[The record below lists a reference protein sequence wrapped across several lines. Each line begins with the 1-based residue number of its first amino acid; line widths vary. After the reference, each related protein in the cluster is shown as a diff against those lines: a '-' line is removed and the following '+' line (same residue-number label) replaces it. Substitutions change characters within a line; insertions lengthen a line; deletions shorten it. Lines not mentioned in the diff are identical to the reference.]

1 MRKKLSRFQDNEVN
15 PNVIQ
20 EGKPVFETIKGNWQK
35 DHFNN
40 SQPLVVELAC
50 GRGEYTVGLARVY
63 PHKNFVGVDI
73 KGARIWVG
81 SKQAM
86 NEGLQN
92 VAFLRTQIQMIDR
105 FFATGEV
112 SELWLTFPDP
122 RPRDGDEKRRLTHP
136 RFLDMY
142 KDMLSKDGIFH
153 LKTDSTSLFD
163 YTLEVLEQRD
173 DILDLIYTKDLYQSP
188 YNNDHHGIK
197 TKYEQIFYDKGESI
211 KYLRFKFAT

>member
-40 SQPLVVELAC
+40 SKPLVVELAC

-63 PHKNFVGVDI
+63 PHKNFIGVDI

-163 YTLEVLEQRD
+163 YTLEVLEQRE